1 MISSRRI
8 CSSSRPLTPFIYQS
22 QLAPRFASVS
32 GNNPFLR
39 TCLPP
44 CAKHATCILQPPQL
58 WRTAPRLALLP
69 LINEAPSRPL
79 SAPRLHSS
87 PRAAQVSAICLVD
100 LSQSR
105 VAGNEE
111 HLLSQ
116 TVSALYLIPLVVA
129 AVILYEFGIVS
140 SPPLSSS
147 QSQDQEIRLGEDSDE
162 MAALPGRPGNL
173 TSEEEEKL
181 RKFWEMFLQV
191 CGVYEEEGADN
202 EGSIPFASQG
212 KQATAGSEKPKK
224 KRLGLFKKKKGKE
237 NGGSEKE
244 AVETPKSNDSED
256 KWGESKA
263 YHETLAKHSPEAIRA
278 TIWSMVKHDNPDALL
293 LRFLRARKWDLQ
305 RALVMMIS
313 SMNWRLSEMHVDD
326 EVMVKG
332 EEHQL
337 SQEKSSDE
345 DTKKHASDFLAQ
357 MRLGKS
363 YNYGIDKTG
372 RPICICRAR
381 LHKAGEHSEQ
391 SLERYTVYLIE
402 TTRFLL
408 EPPTDTGCVIFDLTG
423 FSLANMDYTPVK
435 FMIRC
440 FEANYPESLGIVLV
454 HKAPWV
460 FQGIWKIIRGWL
472 DPVVANKVNFTNNVK
487 DLEAFIDVDKLPT
500 ELEGTS
506 GWSYRYVEPLA
517 GENGKMKDTETRDR
531 LLKEREAIYEEY
543 ESKTIEWL
551 NEADASKRNSINA
564 ERSSIAKK
572 LKEQYWQLDPYIRS
586 RSLYDRVG
594 MLKPGGKVDYYSSW
608 ETPAEKPVDVS
619 VPPTNGGPPA
629 TASADDDID

>member
-1 MISSRRI
+1 
-8 CSSSRPLTPFIYQS
+8 
-22 QLAPRFASVS
+22 
-32 GNNPFLR
+32 
-39 TCLPP
+39 
-44 CAKHATCILQPPQL
+44 
-58 WRTAPRLALLP
+58 
-69 LINEAPSRPL
+69 
-79 SAPRLHSS
+79 
-87 PRAAQVSAICLVD
+87 
-100 LSQSR
+100 
-105 VAGNEE
+105 
-111 HLLSQ
+111 
-116 TVSALYLIPLVVA
+116 
-129 AVILYEFGIVS
+129 
-140 SPPLSSS
+140 
-147 QSQDQEIRLGEDSDE
+147 

-173 TSEEEEKL
+173 TPEEEEKL
-181 RKFWEMFLQV
+181 RKFWEMFLQL
-191 CGVYEEEGADN
+191 CGVYEEDGADN
-202 EGSIPFASQG
+202 DSPVPLASQG

-224 KRLGLFKKKKGKE
+224 KRLGLFKKKKAKE
-237 NGGSEKE
+237 NSGSDKD
-244 AVETPKSNDSED
+244 AVETPKSSDVED

-326 EVMVKG
+326 EIMVKG

-337 SQEKSSDE
+337 SEEKSSD
-345 DTKKHASDFLAQ
+345 DATKKHASDFLAQ

-408 EPPTDTGCVIFDLTG
+408 EPPNDTGCVIFDLTG

-454 HKAPWV
+454 HKAPQLIV
-460 FQGIWKIIRGWL
+460 QIGIWKIIRGWL
-472 DPVVANKVNFTNNVK
+472 DPVVANKVNFTNNIK
-487 DLEAFIDVDKLPT
+487 DLEAFIDVDELPT

-517 GENGKMKDTETRDR
+517 GENDKMNDMETRHR

-551 NEADASKRNSINA
+551 NESDASKRTTINT

-572 LKEQYWQLDPYIRS
+572 LKEQYWQLDPYVRA

-608 ETPAEKPVDVS
+608 ETPKKTAAEKP
-619 VPPTNGGPPA
+619 TNGAPA
-629 TASADDDID
+629 AATADDDVD